1 MKKSKRNKKLLSVAH
16 SVDHTTLKG
25 NAAQNTRS
33 TNMTKNFTVPMMLT
47 FGGGIIGLVLLG
59 AINLY
64 ALHSGSGVTPIGI
77 NLLSN
82 YTTTVQNIA
91 SGMFASFFT
100 LIVKETGVSLP
111 TVPQGS
117 TATETTQVTSTQKV
131 ETPAVTETK
140 VSA

>member
-1 MKKSKRNKKLLSVAH
+1 
-16 SVDHTTLKG
+16 
-25 NAAQNTRS
+25 
-33 TNMTKNFTVPMMLT
+33 MTKNFTVPMMLT
-47 FGGGIIGLVLLG
+47 FGGGIIGLILLG

-100 LIVKETGVSLP
+100 LIVKETGITLP
-111 TVPQGS
+111 TVPAGS
-117 TATETTQVTSTQKV
+117 SATATSDVHTEI
-131 ETPAVTETK
+131 ETPAIPAAELK
-140 VSA
+140 VKA